1 MHRDSAE
8 RRRDSLLVGDDCA
21 RPRRYGR
28 TVRLPSAV
36 GYGKYLWSGR
46 AYRDGA
52 NAIEQWSGLGGAD
65 GSVPLYL
72 DALCLPTGCCGLAR
86 DGATA
91 HCHCGGIECFGW
103 STMGGQW
110 LAPAWTGGPRIERAL
125 ERYREQPV
133 AILACGQ
140 AAAL

>member
-21 RPRRYGR
+21 RARRYGR

-52 NAIEQWSGLGGAD
+52 NATEQRSGLGGAD
-65 GSVPLYL
+65 GSVPLCL
-72 DALCLPTGCCGLAR
+72 DVIRLSARRCRLAR
-86 DGATA
+86 DGAAA

-103 STMGGQW
+103 STMGGQC
-110 LAPAWTGGPRIERAL
+110 LAPAWTGGPWIERAL
-125 ERYREQPV
+125 
-133 AILACGQ
+133 
-140 AAAL
+140 